1 MALPSS
7 GTLKISDI
15 AGEFGGSTPHALS
28 EYYRG
33 GGLVPDVTQ
42 NASVPTSGTI
52 KITDFYGAVNY
63 TPLSILGSENWLQ
76 GSTSSTSSSQTVTLP
91 SGTKSVIMLGNIGTN
106 ASRNTLHTTATLG
119 SVSLTEVISQNNTPS
134 EYTFDS
140 IIYAANV
147 GSLTGSQTATFNY
160 SNSQQV
166 YGSGHVIIYLS
177 KTFNNLGASDSDS
190 TATTSSPATLTL
202 NKFGEGIQVGAAT
215 VRNSGVGMTNMD
227 TVVNMA
233 SPSSSRN
240 YLFGFGISSGS
251 YNVSSTLS
259 TAATKM
265 QNDFGETFVAATF
278 APTKFDEN

>member
-76 GSTSSTSSSQTVTLP
+76 GSTSSTSSSQSVTLP

-106 ASRNTLHTTATLG
+106 ANRNTLHTTATLG
-119 SVSLTEVISQNNTPS
+119 TVSLTEVISQNNTPS

-147 GSLTGSQTATFNY
+147 GDLTGSQTATFNY
-160 SNSQQV
+160 SGSQQV
-166 YGSGHVIIYLS
+166 YGSGHVVIYLS
-177 KTFNNLGASDSDS
+177 KAFNSLAASDSDS

-251 YNVSSTLS
+251 YNVSSSLS